1 MAGMDPKMMAGMDPK
16 MMAGMD
22 PKMLASMGLDAKMLA
37 SMGLDPKG
45 APDPKLLAGI
55 DPKLL
60 GGLAPKMLA
69 GMDPKM
75 LQSMGIDPKMLAS
88 MSDPKMMASMG
99 MDPKMMAS
107 MGMDPKAMA
116 SMGMDPK
123 MLSMMGMDPKMLAG
137 MDPKMLASIGMDP
150 KMLSDPNLMAMY
162 SMGMMPPSSVAPI
175 TNGVGSSSG
184 TPLPSSKGNSAKP
197 KPGTVAAALQEKK
210 DSEKAR
216 SEHSGEKGDNLDDSD
231 IGEGSEDDFRR
242 GLTSEERVLLREKK
256 KERLMKENE
265 SDHMDEGLNLSVG
278 RPNGG
283 SEHTT
288 KLEALLAKP
297 IDDLPSHLPHSMSVA
312 SNGEVMP
319 RTEGV

>member
-1 MAGMDPKMMAGMDPK
+1 MDPKSFPSSGSSSKPTDLVAGMDPKILAAAGIDPNMIKGMDPKHLAQMGLDPKTLAAALDPKNIAKGMDPK

-60 GGLAPKMLA
+60 GGLDPKMLA
-69 GMDPKM
+69 GM
-75 LQSMGIDPKMLAS
+75 
-88 MSDPKMMASMG
+88 DPKMMASMG

-107 MGMDPKAMA
+107 MGMDPKTLAN
-116 SMGMDPK
+116 MGMDPK
-123 MLSMMGMDPKMLAG
+123 TMASMG

-265 SDHMDEGLNLSVG
+265 S
-278 RPNGG
+278 
-283 SEHTT
+283 
-288 KLEALLAKP
+288 
-297 IDDLPSHLPHSMSVA
+297 
-312 SNGEVMP
+312 
-319 RTEGV
+319 